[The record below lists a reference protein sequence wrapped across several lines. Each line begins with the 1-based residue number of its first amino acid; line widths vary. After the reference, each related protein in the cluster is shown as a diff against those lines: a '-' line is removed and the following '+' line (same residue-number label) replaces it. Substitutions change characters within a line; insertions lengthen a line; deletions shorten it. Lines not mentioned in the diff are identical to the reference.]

1 MTRHAGTE
9 AAADTEPSRRHP
21 ATLTLDELDRGIIAC
36 LQEDGRRP
44 YREIGR
50 ELGVSEGTIRSRMR
64 RLVDA
69 EALRVVA
76 IADPFHL
83 GYRVLAFV
91 LVSVETGA
99 NERVIGALVELA
111 EVTYV
116 SACTGRFDIYI
127 QVVCRDHDHLYELL
141 AETIPAIGG
150 VVRTETFTELKM
162 YKVSYRYPALDRSAP
177 APAAPAGGARRS
189 HSSPEPSGR
198 PARPVRARR
207 PPVPAPS
214 PSRPVGAH

>member
-1 MTRHAGTE
+1 MTRHATAPAGV
-9 AAADTEPSRRHP
+9 EPVTFGRSARVS
-21 ATLTLDELDRGIIAC
+21 TTLDELDRGIIAC

-44 YREIGR
+44 FREIAR

-64 RLVDA
+64 RLVDS

-91 LVSVETGA
+91 LVSVEAGA
-99 NERVIGALVELA
+99 NEQVIEALVDLP

-116 SACTGRFDIYI
+116 SACTGRFDVYI

-141 AETIPAIGG
+141 AETIPGIGG
-150 VVRTETFTELKM
+150 IVRTETFTELKM
-162 YKVSYRYPALDRSAP
+162 YKVSYRYPALDRSGA
-177 APAAPAGGARRS
+177 AAPAERGGRPGGNAGAVRSARPRKDSPAGASPPRQRRS
-189 HSSPEPSGR
+189 RTPHQ
-198 PARPVRARR
+198 
-207 PPVPAPS
+207 
-214 PSRPVGAH
+214 